1 MAKKKRAIPA
11 GFDLGITKPD
21 ERPIRIGDYLDE
33 IDSRPAGSAVPQ
45 AAQAAPV
52 PEPKSQPLT
61 EPKPKKPD
69 PKPKSEPKA
78 KIEEKPKAAP
88 QSKPSTSAPRT
99 RLNVSLEGQGRL
111 DAIWDRMRAYG
122 PEKSLNKSEII
133 EAMILATY
141 EARDQLD
148 LSNVRR
154 RGKYGSATHKNFPI
168 ALAES
173 VKRAIAMTAEEEG

>member
-33 IDSRPAGSAVPQ
+33 IDTRPAGNT
-45 AAQAAPV
+45 AAQTAQISPV
-52 PEPKSQPLT
+52 QEPQRRLLT
-61 EPKPKKPD
+61 EPKPNKPE
-69 PKPKSEPKA
+69 PKPQSERRA
-78 KIEEKPKAAP
+78 QVEEKPKPAP

-133 EAMILATY
+133 EAMIMATY

-173 VKRAIAMTAEEEG
+173 VKRAIAMAAEEEG

>member
-33 IDSRPAGSAVPQ
+33 IDARPAGIAVPQ
-45 AAQAAPV
+45 TAQAV
-52 PEPKSQPLT
+52 QIQEPQRKPLT
-61 EPKPKKPD
+61 EPMPKKPD
-69 PKPKSEPKA
+69 PKPRSEPGA
-78 KIEEKPKAAP
+78 QLEQKPAP
-88 QSKPSTSAPRT
+88 QSKLSTNAPRT